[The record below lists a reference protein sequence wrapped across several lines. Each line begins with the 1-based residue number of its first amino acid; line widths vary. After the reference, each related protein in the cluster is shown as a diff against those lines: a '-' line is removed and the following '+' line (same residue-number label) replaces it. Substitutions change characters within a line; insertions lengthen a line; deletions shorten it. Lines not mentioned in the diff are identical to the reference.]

1 MSHVIR
7 LILWQYFWLFQIFY
21 KFTLFL
27 NKLAFLALYLR
38 LFPTP
43 RFRIVTIATIAVV
56 SAGTCSFVIS
66 TVFQCIPVEAYWDHS
81 LGGTCVNNK
90 AVRWSWAAFNTLL
103 DVWVCLMP
111 LPVIHRLQMSPLKKA
126 GVMVLFG
133 LGLFVCV
140 ASGIR
145 MVALEDST
153 TTKDRTWGSFSTLAW
168 SSIEASVG
176 LICTCIPYLRQPL
189 RRLFPR
195 ARLLFSYGQGRSTAS
210 QQQQQ
215 QQQQGVGKQGG
226 YNLVWMK
233 SSRSHPFRG
242 KTFQRSRGSDQTESQ
257 QNITRPDSPV
267 KVEVC
272 HREDGEEED

>member
-1 MSHVIR
+1 M
-7 LILWQYFWLFQIFY
+7 QYFWLFQIFY
-21 KFTLFL
+21 KLTLFL

-43 RFRIVTIATIAVV
+43 RFRIVTIATIVVV

-81 LGGTCVNNK
+81 LRRTCVNNK

-126 GVMVLFG
+126 GVMVLFA

-153 TTKDRTWGSFSTLAW
+153 TTKDLTWGSFSTLVW

-195 ARLLFSYGQGRSTAS
+195 ARLFFSSGQGKTTPR

-215 QQQQGVGKQGG
+215 ATGKREG
-226 YNLVWMK
+226 YILNGIKPPLSK
-233 SSRSHPFRG
+233 ENKPYTSRE
-242 KTFQRSRGSDQTESQ
+242 KTFQRSRGSDETESQ
-257 QNITRPDSPV
+257 QDITRRDSPV

-272 HREDGEEED
+272 QREDA